1 MNVKKLD
8 VAILVVLY
16 GCEANKSNTLRTLM
30 KFSSSFK
37 NSRLVVWNNGP
48 ESINGDRLSHFED
61 FFDVEL
67 VQTLDNISLASI
79 YNKFLT
85 SLDAKNYVVLDH
97 DTELNLDYCE
107 SILSFDGLLGV
118 PKIYSMGKLHSPRFD
133 KNRVTSKTEITAIGS
148 GLVLSNT
155 IVELLMGK
163 YRSVFDERFV
173 LYGVDTTFFYRL
185 RKIINLEKVLM
196 VLPELKHS
204 LSSNEVESL
213 KVSDFRVKE
222 KSYDFGL
229 RLRYY
234 PTLDKFLLLLILF
247 IKALYRRS
255 PLNLRYV
262 MESFLKGKHYRDK
275 KSKNNFN

>member
-1 MNVKKLD
+1 MKDYNL
-8 VAILVVLY
+8 AILVVLY
-16 GCEANKSNTLRTLM
+16 GCEVDASNTLRSLI

-48 ESINGDRLSHFED
+48 ESINRDQLYPFEE

-67 VQTLDNISLASI
+67 VQTVDNISLANI

-85 SLDAKNYVVLDH
+85 SLDAKNYVILDH
-97 DTELNLDYCE
+97 DTELNLDYCK
-107 SILSFDGLLGV
+107 SISSFYGIVGA
-118 PKIYSMGKLHSPRFD
+118 PKIYSKGKLHSPRCD
-133 KNRVTSKTEITAIGS
+133 KKRFTYKTEITAIGS
-148 GLVLSNT
+148 GLVISKT
-155 IVELLMGK
+155 IAELLMDK
-163 YRSVFDERFV
+163 YSSVFDERFV

-185 RKIINLEKVLM
+185 SKTINLENDLM

-204 LSSNEVESL
+204 LSSNETESV

-234 PTLDKFLLLLILF
+234 PTLDKFVLLLILF
-247 IKALYRRS
+247 IKASYRRS
-255 PLNLRYV
+255 PLKLRYV
-262 MESFLKGKHYRDK
+262 VKSFLKGKHYRGK
-275 KSKNNFN
+275 K